1 MKQDWRH
8 FLQEFE
14 TRYPREV
21 LTVTEELKREY
32 EPTALIMELERQK
45 KYPLVHFKNIAGSE
59 FPIVANTLATRHRLA
74 LALGIESGRLPDVFA
89 HRIQHAMAPERIES
103 PPFTANCMA
112 GADLDLYRLPI
123 LTHFPI
129 DAGPY
134 ITAGLVVAKDLVS
147 GADTCGYHR
156 MQVKGRDRLGI
167 SLHSRQ
173 RLWEYFRRAETQG
186 RNLEAAVVLG
196 VHPAISLG
204 SMALVP
210 YDQGKFPRIGGL
222 FKEPMQVAPC
232 SEIDVEVPAWA
243 EIVIEGEIVAHERE
257 AEGPFAEFTNYCCHR
272 STENVFIPKAIHC
285 RDRARYQCITPGMCA
300 EHITIVA
307 VQREGDVLKALRRT
321 LPNIKAVHAPL
332 SACGLFHCYIAM
344 EKIAEGQPMQ
354 AIMATLGVDHNVKLV
369 VVVDEDVD
377 LFDEAQVLWAIATR
391 VQADRDVHIIPQH
404 QAMGCTLDPSTD
416 DLSRSAKMGIDA
428 TRPSGDFASNITLH
442 PDAQAKARQLL
453 ENMGA
458 SMGPET
464 F

>member
-1 MKQDWRH
+1 MNQDWRN

-14 TRYPREV
+14 SNYPAEI
-21 LTVTEELKREY
+21 LTITEEMDRQFES
-32 EPTALIMELERQK
+32 TAVIMELERQK
-45 KYPLVHFKNIAGSE
+45 KYPLVYFQNIAGSE
-59 FPIVANTLATRHRLA
+59 FSVIANILATRHRLA
-74 LALGIESGRLPDVFA
+74 LALGVDQNQLPMTFADRIEQV
-89 HRIQHAMAPERIES
+89 IAPEPITS
-103 PPFTANCMA
+103 PPFKANRVV
-112 GADLDLYRLPI
+112 GSQLDLQQLPI

-134 ITAGLVVAKDLVS
+134 ITAGLVVAKDPIS
-147 GADTCGYHR
+147 GAETCGYHR

-173 RLWEYFRRAETQG
+173 RLWEYFRRAEEQG

-222 FKEPMQVAPC
+222 FQEPLQIAKC
-232 SEIDVEVPAWA
+232 TEIDVDVPAWA
-243 EIVIEGEIVAHERE
+243 EFVIEGEILADERE
-257 AEGPFAEFTNYCCHR
+257 SEGPFAEFTNYCCHR
-272 STENVFIPKAIHC
+272 STENVFVPKAIFY
-285 RDRARYQCITPGMCA
+285 RNQARYQCITPGMCS
-300 EHITIVA
+300 EHITIVS
-307 VQREGDVLKALRRT
+307 VQREGDVTKALQKT

-354 AIMATLGVDHNVKLV
+354 AIMATLSVDHNVKLV

-377 LFDEAQVLWAIATR
+377 VFDETQVLWAIATR

-404 QAMGCTLDPSTD
+404 QGMGCTLDPSTD
-416 DLSRSAKMGIDA
+416 ELSRSAKMGIDA
-428 TRPSGDFASNITLH
+428 TRPSGGFASSVSLN
-442 PDAQAKARQLL
+442 PVAQAKARRLL
-453 ENMGA
+453 EKLPA
-458 SMGPET
+458 